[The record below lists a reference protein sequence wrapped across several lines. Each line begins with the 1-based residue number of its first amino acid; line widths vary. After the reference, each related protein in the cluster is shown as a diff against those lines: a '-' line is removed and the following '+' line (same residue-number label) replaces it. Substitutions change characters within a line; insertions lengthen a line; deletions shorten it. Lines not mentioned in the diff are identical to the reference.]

1 MRKLT
6 PLMFIH
12 LILMLILCLSSAF
25 STIMFFGGF
34 GPAVEGKCTTEC
46 LLNGILTSV
55 VMVMMVMG
63 VLYLLKGYR
72 KNASGFYKAFLLLLV
87 LLTFIVIII
96 DAIYAKMNVW
106 IISKSILYV
115 AKGLLLLCLALWK
128 DLGKKKTLRLFCTVL
143 AIDIAELILVV
154 INIAGTGFD
163 FSFVG
168 VVAALIADGT
178 IWLSVN
184 GKYNDKKMRGSK

>member
-25 STIMFFGGF
+25 STIMFFVGF
-34 GPAVEGKCTTEC
+34 GSAVEGKGTTEC
-46 LLNGILTSV
+46 
-55 VMVMMVMG
+55 
-63 VLYLLKGYR
+63 
-72 KNASGFYKAFLLLLV
+72 LLLV

-128 DLGKKKTLRLFCTVL
+128 DLGQKKTLRLFCTVL